1 MVSTSLRPTL
11 PQQASSNTVDLN
23 MNGNMKE
30 QLEEVSQDNYTSS
43 SDPEIVSI
51 SSSSDT
57 ESELEDI
64 LIEENA
70 EEKLEDNMFEP
81 LHEGANISISG
92 AYCAIMEFK

>member
-1 MVSTSLRPTL
+1 
-11 PQQASSNTVDLN
+11 
-23 MNGNMKE
+23 MNGNMEE
-30 QLEEVSQDNYTSS
+30 QLEEVSQDNYASS

-81 LHEGANISISG
+81 LCEGANISISG
-92 AYCAIMEFK
+92 AYCAIMESLPSPVHHNSQSTRTSSISLISQ